1 MRRYYCLILLI
12 AAMISSCASNSNI
25 IENLDRAAEI
35 MNEKPDSAKIVLDG
49 IRRSELKNRA
59 LKARFALLYSQA
71 MDKCYIDTD
80 NDSLISVALKYYS
93 KHGTDHEKALAYYY
107 ESVVHCNAKNIEA
120 QIKAML
126 VAQKYIE
133 KTDDEY
139 IRGLIYHRLANN
151 YYLQMQYKEALP
163 LYEKSLDIFGR
174 LNNKTNLLLAYE
186 GCVSCLNLT
195 DRGSEAVELRKKAL
209 QLAEEIEYIERIIP
223 LKIDTYRHSESKDP
237 QLLKSIKHDLTK
249 YKERLDVEQYRYW
262 GITYDNEH
270 KIDSALYFYKYYIQQ
285 IKEHTHASLG
295 AILIISRLAESK
307 GYLNTTIEYERLY
320 SDISGKFYAKE
331 RKVLIQS
338 LEQKHKTQQAEA
350 AYKKLQERYRMTT
363 IIYALLGVIAAIS
376 AAWAISRH
384 KRRNAQRLAEYQEY
398 IEQADLQRNKLQ
410 EKFHNIQQQIEQQN
424 LIKDEQRTRLLEVL
438 KNRIESLRQLSE
450 LASVYGVGDNSRF
463 YGKFQE
469 HIQLSKNK
477 NQELMNDI
485 IEVAD
490 LLHNGVIS
498 FLRENNS
505 SLTKH
510 ELCYCGFIA
519 LGFSPESIRV
529 LYNHTNINSIYTTRG
544 KIRNKLSLNAAY
556 RDLEAYILE
565 LSEKLGEKK
574 DAQQG

>member
-1 MRRYYCLILLI
+1 MRRYYCLILLLV
-12 AAMISSCASNSNI
+12 AMITSCGGNNNI
-25 IENLDRAAEI
+25 TESLDQAAQI
-35 MNEKPDSAKIVLDG
+35 MNEKPDSAKLVLDG

-93 KHGTDHEKALAYYY
+93 KRGTDHEKALAYYY
-107 ESVVHCNAKNIEA
+107 KSVVHNNANNIEA
-120 QIKAML
+120 QIKTLL
-126 VAQKYIE
+126 VAEMYVK

-139 IRGLIYHRLANN
+139 LQALIYHTLANRYN
-151 YYLQMQYKEALP
+151 LQLQYKEALP
-163 LYEKSLDIFGR
+163 LYKKSAEIFEKLD
-174 LNNKTNLLLAYE
+174 NKTNLLLAYE
-186 GCVSCLNLT
+186 GCAFCLELT

-209 QLAEEIEYIERIIP
+209 QLAEEIGYIERVIP
-223 LKIDTYRHSESKDP
+223 IKISIYQHSDSKDP

-249 YKERLDVEQYRYW
+249 YKNRLNIEQYRYW
-262 GITYDNEH
+262 GSIYSNEH
-270 KIDSALYFYKYYIQQ
+270 KIDSALYFYKEYIQQ
-285 IKEHTHASLG
+285 TKEHSHASLG
-295 AILIISRLAESK
+295 VILIISRLAESK

-320 SDISGKFYAKE
+320 SDITSKLYVKE

-338 LEQKHKTQQAEA
+338 LEQKHKTEQAEA
-350 AYKKLQERYRMTT
+350 AYKRLQQTYRITT
-363 IIYALLGVIAAIS
+363 IIYILLGVILSICV
-376 AAWAISRH
+376 AWAISRH
-384 KRRNAQRLAEYQEY
+384 KQKSAQKLAEYQEY

-410 EKFHNIQQQIEQQN
+410 EKYSNIQQQIEEQN
-424 LIKDEQRTRLLEVL
+424 SIKDEQRTRLLEVL

-450 LASVYGVGDNSRF
+450 LASVYGVGDDSRF

-469 HIQLSKNK
+469 HIQLSKSK

-485 IEVAD
+485 IEIAD

-498 FLRENNS
+498 NLRDNHP

-529 LYNHTNINSIYTTRG
+529 LYNHTNTNSIYTTRG
-544 KIRNKLSLNAAY
+544 KIRSKLSLGAAY
-556 RDLEAYILE
+556 RDLETYILG
-565 LSEKLGEKK
+565 LCEKLGQK
-574 DAQQG
+574 A

>member
-12 AAMISSCASNSNI
+12 VAMISSCASNNNI

-35 MNEKPDSAKIVLDG
+35 MNEKPDSAKLVLDG
-49 IRRSELKNRA
+49 IKRSELKNRA

-80 NDSLISVALKYYS
+80 SDSLISVALKYYS

-139 IRGLIYHRLANN
+139 IRGLIYHRLANS
-151 YYLQMQYKEALP
+151 YFLQMQYKEALP

-186 GCVSCLNLT
+186 GCVNCLVLI
-195 DRGSEAVELRKKAL
+195 DRGPEAAELRKKAL

-262 GITYDNEH
+262 GSIYDNEH

-285 IKEHTHASLG
+285 IKEHTYASLG

-307 GYLNTTIEYERLY
+307 GYFNTTIEYERLY
-320 SDISGKFYAKE
+320 SDISSKFYAKE

-498 FLRENNS
+498 FLRENYS

-544 KIRNKLSLNAAY
+544 KIRSKLSLNTAY

-565 LSEKLGEKK
+565 LSEKLGQE
-574 DAQQG
+574 ARE

>member
-12 AAMISSCASNSNI
+12 VAMISSCASNSNI

-35 MNEKPDSAKIVLDG
+35 MNEKPDSAKLVLDG
-49 IRRSELKNRA
+49 IKRSELKNRA

-139 IRGLIYHRLANN
+139 IRGLIYHRLANS
-151 YYLQMQYKEALP
+151 YFLQMQYKEALP

-186 GCVSCLNLT
+186 GCVNCLVLI
-195 DRGSEAVELRKKAL
+195 DRGPEAAELRKKAL

-262 GITYDNEH
+262 GSTYENEH

-295 AILIISRLAESK
+295 VILIISRLAESK

-498 FLRENNS
+498 FLRENYS

-529 LYNHTNINSIYTTRG
+529 LYNHTNINSIYTTRR
-544 KIRNKLSLNAAY
+544 KIRSKLSLNAAY

-565 LSEKLGEKK
+565 LGEKLGQE
-574 DAQQG
+574 ARE

>member
-1 MRRYYCLILLI
+1 MRRYYCLILLLV
-12 AAMISSCASNSNI
+12 AMITSCGGNNNI
-25 IENLDRAAEI
+25 TESLDQAAQI
-35 MNEKPDSAKIVLDG
+35 MNEKPDSAKLVLDG

-107 ESVVHCNAKNIEA
+107 KSVVHNNANNIEA
-120 QIKAML
+120 QIKTLL
-126 VAQKYIE
+126 VAEMYVK

-139 IRGLIYHRLANN
+139 LQALIYHTLANRYN
-151 YYLQMQYKEALP
+151 LQLQYKEALP
-163 LYEKSLDIFGR
+163 LYKKSAEIFEKLD
-174 LNNKTNLLLAYE
+174 NKTNLLLAYE
-186 GCVSCLNLT
+186 GCAFCLELT

-209 QLAEEIEYIERIIP
+209 QLAEEIGYIERVIP
-223 LKIDTYRHSESKDP
+223 IKISIYQHSDSKDP

-249 YKERLDVEQYRYW
+249 YKNRLNIEQYRYW
-262 GITYDNEH
+262 GSIYSNEH
-270 KIDSALYFYKYYIQQ
+270 KIDSALYFYKEYIQQ
-285 IKEHTHASLG
+285 TKEHSHASLG
-295 AILIISRLAESK
+295 VILIISRLAESK

-320 SDISGKFYAKE
+320 SDITSKLYVKE

-338 LEQKHKTQQAEA
+338 LEQKHKTEQAEA
-350 AYKKLQERYRMTT
+350 AYKRLQQTYRITT
-363 IIYALLGVIAAIS
+363 IIYILLGVILSICV
-376 AAWAISRH
+376 AWAISRH
-384 KRRNAQRLAEYQEY
+384 KQKSAQKLAEYQEY

-410 EKFHNIQQQIEQQN
+410 EKYSNIQQQIEEQN
-424 LIKDEQRTRLLEVL
+424 SIKDEQRTRLLEVL

-450 LASVYGVGDNSRF
+450 LASVYGVGDDSRF

-469 HIQLSKNK
+469 HIQLSKSK

-485 IEVAD
+485 IEIAD

-498 FLRENNS
+498 NLRDNHP

-529 LYNHTNINSIYTTRG
+529 LYNHTNTNSIYTTRG
-544 KIRNKLSLNAAY
+544 KIRSKLSLGAAY
-556 RDLEAYILE
+556 RDLETYILG
-565 LSEKLGEKK
+565 LCEKLGQK
-574 DAQQG
+574 A

>member
-12 AAMISSCASNSNI
+12 VAMISSCASNSNI

-35 MNEKPDSAKIVLDG
+35 MNEKPDSAKLVLDG
-49 IRRSELKNRA
+49 IKRSELKNRA

-139 IRGLIYHRLANN
+139 IRGLIYHRLANS
-151 YYLQMQYKEALP
+151 YFLQMQYKEALP

-186 GCVSCLNLT
+186 GCVTCLNLT

-262 GITYDNEH
+262 GSIYDNEH

-384 KRRNAQRLAEYQEY
+384 KQKSVQRFAEYQEY

-410 EKFHNIQQQIEQQN
+410 EKYHNIQQQIEQQN

-438 KNRIESLRQLSE
+438 ENRIESLRQLSE

-529 LYNHTNINSIYTTRG
+529 LYNHSNINSIYTTRR
-544 KIRNKLSLNAAY
+544 KIRSKLSLNAAY

-565 LSEKLGEKK
+565 LSEKLGQKRSHN
-574 DAQQG
+574 AL